1 MNGGLPGITVRF
13 FKLWREEGVRGFLR
27 RTRLINR
34 FKPFDRL
41 SLKVAAIA
49 ELGWHPLISIVI
61 VADSSDDKQLAAAIT
76 SVKSQIYPHWELWL
90 APAAQTAPAPEVWH
104 AWTVADSRIKIATRQ
119 VDDTHPL
126 SHELLQKLSGEY
138 VVVLDGRGKLNEHAL
153 YWLVR
158 ELVAH
163 PDSGFIY
170 ADEDKLESAGK
181 HVAPHF
187 KPDWNP
193 DLFLA
198 WDYVGALKVFRT
210 HLVREL
216 GGFRTDCIRSQGYDL
231 ALRAVERLEAGGI
244 RHVPRI
250 LYHEYLD
257 AEAGNLDK
265 TSLSRQAT
273 AACIA
278 VRDHLAR
285 RGINAT
291 VRESDEMS
299 GSLRV
304 RYALPIPPPEVTLVI
319 PTRNGLELLRRC
331 LDSIEA
337 STGYP
342 CYDIIIVDNGS
353 DDPAT
358 VNYLKLL
365 QDKPGLQI
373 IRDDGSFNFSRLNN
387 LAVKHARG
395 TVVGLLNN
403 DLEVI
408 NADWLIEMVS
418 QAMRPEIGVVGA
430 RLWYPDN
437 TIQHAGVVMVNG
449 VARHIHKGLPRG
461 ENGYFGRAVMVQN
474 FVAVTA
480 ACLVVRKEIYAE
492 VGGLDEK
499 FAVAF
504 NDVDFC
510 MRVAAR
516 GYHNLWTPYAEL
528 YHHESASRGYE
539 NTPKKRA
546 RFMMEIEHMRK
557 RWGNAMF
564 DDPAYNPNLHSESQ
578 DFPLA
583 RAPRHLE
590 RRAG

>member
-1 MNGGLPGITVRF
+1 
-13 FKLWREEGVRGFLR
+13 LR
-27 RTRLINR
+27 RTKLINSL
-34 FKPFDRL
+34 KPIDRL
-41 SLKVAAIA
+41 SLKAT
-49 ELGWHPLISIVI
+49 ELNDLEWHPLISIVI
-61 VADSSDDKQLAAAIT
+61 VADSSDDERLAAVIG
-76 SVKSQIYPHWELWL
+76 SIGSQAYPYWELWV
-90 APAAQTAPAPEVWH
+90 APGARKIPDQQVWN
-104 AWTVADSRIKIATRQ
+104 AWTATDPRIRIEFRQ
-119 VDDTHPL
+119 VDVDNQL
-126 SHELLQKLSGEY
+126 ANELIGKVGGEY
-138 VVVLDGRGKLNEHAL
+138 VIFLDGRGKLNEHAL
-153 YWLVR
+153 YWIAR
-158 ELVAH
+158 ELVTH
-163 PDSGFIY
+163 PGTSFIY
-170 ADEDKLESAGK
+170 ADEDKLDNTGGRF
-181 HVAPHF
+181 APHF

-193 DLFLA
+193 DLFLT
-198 WDYVGALKVFRT
+198 WDYVGALKVLRT
-210 HLVREL
+210 YLVREL
-216 GGFRTDCIRSQGYDL
+216 GGFRTDCSGSRGYDL

-244 RHVPRI
+244 RHIPRV

-257 AEAGNLDK
+257 AEAGDLGK

-291 VRESDEMS
+291 VRESDEMP

-337 STGYP
+337 RTDYL

-358 VNYLKLL
+358 VNYLKFL
-365 QDKPGLQI
+365 QGKPGLQV
-373 IRDDGSFNFSRLNN
+373 IRDHGPFNFSRLNN
-387 LAVKHARG
+387 LAVKHAKG

-418 QAMRPEIGVVGA
+418 QALRPEIGVVGA

-437 TIQHAGVVMVNG
+437 TIQHAGVVMANG

-480 ACLVVRKEIYAE
+480 ACLVMRKKIYEE

-539 NTPKKRA
+539 DTPEKKA

-564 DDPAYNPNLHSESQ
+564 DDPAYNPNLHSESK

-583 RAPRHLE
+583 RPPRHLK